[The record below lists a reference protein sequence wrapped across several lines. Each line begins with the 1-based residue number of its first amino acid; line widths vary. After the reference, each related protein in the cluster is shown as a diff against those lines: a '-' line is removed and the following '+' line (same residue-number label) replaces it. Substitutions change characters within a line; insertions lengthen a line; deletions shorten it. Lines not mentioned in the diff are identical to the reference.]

1 MKRIGFIIFLI
12 GLTIFVNFNV
22 KYMPTKSSNL
32 NFEIKVNSVHA
43 DTHHLLYGEV
53 KFYYSACNEFHG
65 ELFVLDREQAEH
77 FLKTNEIS
85 YTKKFEL
92 KDEGMVKFFNDNTG
106 FYTFVIKNTSEKDS
120 HFEYSLTTD
129 NENIKDC
136 IRMSMCIAVVGLII
150 VGMVLFKE
158 RDRIILKQRKIL

>member
-22 KYMPTKSSNL
+22 KYMPAKSSNL
-32 NFEIKVNSVHA
+32 NFEIKSDSVYA

-53 KFYYSACNEFHG
+53 KFYYSACDEFQG
-65 ELFVLDREQAEH
+65 ELFVLNRKQVEH
-77 FLKTNEIS
+77 FLKTNEIR
-85 YTKKFEL
+85 YVKKFEL

-136 IRMSMCIAVVGLII
+136 IRMSVYIVVLGIFII
-150 VGMVLFKE
+150 VIGVI
-158 RDRIILKQRKIL
+158 RDKANKLS